1 MRKWRCPM
9 QLTSSDFNA
18 GGAIPIRF
26 TCEGDNASPEF
37 SWKEAPGETKSFA
50 LVLHDP
56 DAPRAGGFTHWV
68 VYNIPAKTGHLGEGT
83 PKQGRAPDVGLQG
96 KNDSGKIGYM
106 GPCPPSGTHRYIARL
121 YALDAELPLAPGA
134 SHEELSSAMQGH
146 ILAEAEL
153 VGTYAKKS
161 IRAA

>member
-1 MRKWRCPM
+1 M
-9 QLTSSDFNA
+9 QLTSAAFQA
-18 GGAIPIRF
+18 GSAISSKF
-26 TCEGDNASPEF
+26 TCEGKDVSPEF
-37 SWKEAPGETKSFA
+37 SWRDAPVETKTFA

-68 VYNIPAKTGHLGEGT
+68 VYNIPANTGHIGEGT
-83 PKQGRAPDVGLQG
+83 PKQGRVPDVGLQG
-96 KNDSGKIGYM
+96 RNDSGKIGYM
-106 GPCPPSGTHRYIARL
+106 GPCPPSGAHRYVARL

-134 SHEELSSAMQGH
+134 SHKELSSAMEGH

>member
-1 MRKWRCPM
+1 M
-9 QLTSSDFNA
+9 QLNSSAFQA
-18 GGAIPIRF
+18 GEPIPSKF
-26 TCEGDNASPEF
+26 TCEGKDVSPEY
-37 SWKEAPGETKSFA
+37 SWRDAPAETKTFA
-50 LVLHDP
+50 LILHDP

-68 VYNIPAKTGHLGEGT
+68 VYNIPANTGHIGEGT
-83 PKQGRAPDVGLQG
+83 PKQGRVPDVGLQG
-96 KNDSGKIGYM
+96 RNDSGKIGYM
-106 GPCPPSGTHRYIARL
+106 GPCPPSGTHRYVARL

-134 SHEELSSAMQGH
+134 SHKELSSAMEGH